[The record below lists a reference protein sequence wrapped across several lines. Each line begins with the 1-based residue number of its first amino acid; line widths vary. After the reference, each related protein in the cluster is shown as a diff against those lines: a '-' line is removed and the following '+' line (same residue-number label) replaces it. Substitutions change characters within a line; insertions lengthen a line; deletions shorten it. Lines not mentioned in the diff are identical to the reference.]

1 MMKSFLRVCLHDQK
15 YDILYLNLKK
25 IVLDLVGPD
34 LNGFID
40 LMTEQFQ
47 NPYKYEFKLEIF

>member
-1 MMKSFLRVCLHDQK
+1 MKIQLKQNNKIKMMKSFLRVCLHDQK

-40 LMTEQFQ
+40 LMTE
-47 NPYKYEFKLEIF
+47 

>member
-25 IVLDLVGPD
+25 IILDLVGPD

-40 LMTEQFQ
+40 LMTEQLQ